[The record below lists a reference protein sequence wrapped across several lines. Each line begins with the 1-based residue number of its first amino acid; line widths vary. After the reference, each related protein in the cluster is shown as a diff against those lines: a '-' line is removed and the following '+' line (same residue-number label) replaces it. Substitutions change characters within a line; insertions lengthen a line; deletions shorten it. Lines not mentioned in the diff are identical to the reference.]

1 MSFVVGDIVRIRDY
15 PLEQSG
21 PSGYYMTRTM
31 QDFVGRELVISRVS
45 HQNTRNGED
54 VYGFDEVG
62 RYLWFDEEMLELV
75 HSCRVV
81 LPEESTRTCSVC
93 GTPLSSHGYR
103 VFNGAVVC
111 DECYRG
117 IENAIHNYHDKTSWA
132 KKVGLQK
139 SRLWSN
145 LMGFELEV
153 DCYRESNDV
162 KSLYAYNIAKKTDR
176 LMFIERD
183 GSIDNGFEI
192 ISEPMDMQW
201 LREGGKDKIEAMFD
215 YINQDDVNIRE
226 HDSCG
231 LHVHVDRDCL
241 VTTSRTHEEVVDNIY
256 LIVETFKNEL
266 IKFSRRYPNS
276 YCRYLTSDSD
286 GDLSLRKV
294 KRVKNRRRG
303 DRYIAINNT
312 NTNTVEFRMFSSTKS
327 YETLMATLEMVNNI
341 VNIAKYKN
349 IDGLTWANLV
359 NYQSSKNEFLN
370 NYVKSLNINSDTSIS
385 LVDEFERNVNNYS
398 LRKFLDGEF
407 VINCNCGEVEDIN
420 KPSFLLPLLLSNK
433 VTYFSNAYDS
443 MLNCLQR
450 KIFNEE
456 VICVRMCGEDNRLVS
471 YRESYNIEHS
481 ANLDEI
487 IELWIEN
494 PELMR

>member
-1 MSFVVGDIVRIRDY
+1 M
-15 PLEQSG
+15 
-21 PSGYYMTRTM
+21 
-31 QDFVGRELVISRVS
+31 
-45 HQNTRNGED
+45 
-54 VYGFDEVG
+54 
-62 RYLWFDEEMLELV
+62 
-75 HSCRVV
+75 
-81 LPEESTRTCSVC
+81 
-93 GTPLSSHGYR
+93 
-103 VFNGAVVC
+103 
-111 DECYRG
+111 
-117 IENAIHNYHDKTSWA
+117 
-132 KKVGLQK
+132 
-139 SRLWSN
+139 
-145 LMGFELEV
+145 
-153 DCYRESNDV
+153 
-162 KSLYAYNIAKKTDR
+162 
-176 LMFIERD
+176 
-183 GSIDNGFEI
+183 
-192 ISEPMDMQW
+192 
-201 LREGGKDKIEAMFD
+201 
-215 YINQDDVNIRE
+215 
-226 HDSCG
+226 
-231 LHVHVDRDCL
+231 
-241 VTTSRTHEEVVDNIY
+241 
-256 LIVETFKNEL
+256 
-266 IKFSRRYPNS
+266 
-276 YCRYLTSDSD
+276 TSDSD

-398 LRKFLDGEF
+398 LRKFLDGDF

-494 PELMR
+494 PELMRQKVNDYKRGTKGGDTMCIIVSKERGIEMPSKEILKNCFNYNSDGAGLMYVTNGKVNIVKGFMTFNSFYSYIEKLEKAYDMKEKAIVMHFRISTQGNVDEGNCHPYPITRDEKKLRTTNIRTTIVSYL